1 MVSKQDVFMEDAK
14 AETVQYQPGM
24 ISSSNHSGLTQ
35 SVRVGAR
42 EMGDWIIV
50 GMMLLHARQK
60 CDHCN
65 CYLSVHLSFWRTYV
79 QLRKGAATVLALAVP
94 PHQRF
99 TCEWPKGRLIR
110 STVALKSLEVLTDR
124 QKEIC

>member
-42 EMGDWIIV
+42 V
-50 GMMLLHARQK
+50 T
-60 CDHCN
+60 
-65 CYLSVHLSFWRTYV
+65 VHTYV
-79 QLRKGAATVLALAVP
+79 LAYVCTV
-94 PHQRF
+94 
-99 TCEWPKGRLIR
+99 T
-110 STVALKSLEVLTDR
+110 
-124 QKEIC
+124 